1 MKKAWLFLAD
11 RFDALKPRE
20 RLAIF
25 LALAAA
31 LVGLFFVL
39 ALNPAYAR
47 IQQAQRSLEQSEQ
60 ALAAARAGELAL
72 LQRASLD
79 PDAETRRL
87 IAQVSEEN
95 DALRGKLAST
105 QAQLAS
111 PGKMTEMLRDLIA
124 AQQGVELVSMHTAV
138 PEDLLSRAM
147 ATDKSPAARPATT
160 SSLYRHAIELSVRG
174 DYQALAGYLRRV
186 ESLPWKIELADMSL
200 KAGQYPQATMTL
212 TLYTLSLERTWLSF

>member
-20 RLAIF
+20 RLAVF
-25 LALAAA
+25 LALAAVM
-31 LVGLFFVL
+31 VGLFFLL

-60 ALAAARAGELAL
+60 ALAAARAGELTL
-72 LQRASLD
+72 LQSASLD
-79 PDAETRRL
+79 PDADARRL
-87 IAQVSEEN
+87 IAQTSEEN
-95 DALRGKLAST
+95 EALRSKLAST

-111 PGKMTEMLRDLIA
+111 PEKMTVMLRDLIA
-124 AQQGVELVSMHTAV
+124 AQQGVELLSLRTAA
-138 PEDLLSRAM
+138 PEDLLSRALE
-147 ATDKSPAARPATT
+147 TDKSQAARPAAA
-160 SSLYRHAIELSVRG
+160 SSLYRHAIELNVRG

-186 ESLPWKIELADMSL
+186 ESLPWKIELADMTL
-200 KAGQYPQATMTL
+200 KTGAYPLSTMTL